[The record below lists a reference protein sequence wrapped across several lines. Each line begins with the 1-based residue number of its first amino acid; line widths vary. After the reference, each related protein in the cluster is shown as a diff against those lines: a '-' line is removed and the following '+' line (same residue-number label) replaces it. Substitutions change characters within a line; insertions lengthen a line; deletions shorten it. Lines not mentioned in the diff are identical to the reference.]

1 MTAALCVSVSLL
13 FVRVA
18 AFVGVMPIFGT
29 TGIPRIIKVG
39 LAMALTLTWVDY
51 GAAISGRFGDDGAS
65 LSWVAYLLAVGKEA
79 LLGAMLGYMLGL
91 VLVPARVAGEFISQ
105 QMGMTLAALA
115 DPTTPHN
122 AAGIVT
128 QVLEI
133 LAIVLFLGL
142 DGDHLVLGI
151 FNNALGHWPVGNASA
166 PLPLPQIIDGS
177 GLAVEWGLQIAAPV
191 VFCLFISSIV
201 LALMARAAPQL
212 NFFSVGF
219 SLQVGIG
226 LAGLVMLVPQM
237 AHSLMAVFGRTT
249 EVFGI
254 PG

>member
-1 MTAALCVSVSLL
+1 MTTALCLSVSLL

-29 TGIPRIIKVG
+29 TNVPRIIKVG
-39 LAMALTLTWVDY
+39 LAVALTLTWVDY
-51 GAAISGRFGDDGAS
+51 GAALGRSGDDAVS
-65 LSWVAYLLAVGKEA
+65 LSWVAYLVAVGKEA
-79 LLGAMLGYMLGL
+79 LLGGMLGYMLGL
-91 VLVPARVAGEFISQ
+91 VLVPARVAGDFISQ
-105 QMGMTLAALA
+105 QMGMTLAILT
-115 DPTTPHN
+115 DPTSPHT

-128 QVLEI
+128 QILEVLS
-133 LAIVLFLGL
+133 IVLFLGL
-142 DGDHLVLGI
+142 DGDHLVLGT
-151 FNNALGHWPVGNASA
+151 FNNALRHWPVGNALA

-226 LAGLVMLVPQM
+226 LAGLALLVPQM
-237 AHSLMAVFGRTT
+237 AHSLLAVFGRLS
-249 EVFGI
+249 EVFGV